1 MLLGLLAA
9 EITAC
14 TGRDPSEIYGDLT
27 SELGTPIYQRT
38 DVAATSR
45 QRATLKSLQPNAVSL
60 TQLAGEPIIAVE
72 NQAPGSGEPL
82 GGLRVRA
89 QNGWFAARP
98 SGTEDIYKIYAESF
112 LGPEHLERIQS
123 EAEDLISEL
132 FDKAALAEGQG

>member
-132 FDKAALAEGQG
+132 FNKAALAEGQD